1 MHDMPARDPKH
12 AASTKRHKAE
22 RRHRRSD
29 RDSRAHGWQIAS
41 MTSGPVGPGVV
52 IPSMDD
58 VMAAM
63 AALPTRLDW
72 ATLGPDVL
80 PVLPRLRPLPPGSPD
95 PVQILVPPGI
105 PVRFG
110 VDAGPMFL
118 SVHQGMLDDWDLGPA
133 ELLASALDN
142 LRRRAA
148 DVRVSDVA
156 SQRVGGV
163 TVRALQSG
171 TSSGSAL
178 VLAPDELVRLFGAD
192 PQVLVAPMRDLL
204 LSLPLD
210 ADPAL
215 AWDLY
220 DVFASQDPSCLP
232 PMAFA
237 LRDGRVTVEPLEPD
251 ATGPWPGDAGSPS
264 RHH

>member
-1 MHDMPARDPKH
+1 MPAKH
-12 AASTKRHKAE
+12 PRHDDSTKRHKAE
-22 RRHRRSD
+22 RRRRRTD
-29 RDSRAHGWQIAS
+29 RADRSGGWQLAS
-41 MTSGPVGPGVV
+41 MSSGSVGPDVV

-63 AALPTRLDW
+63 AALPKRLDW
-72 ATLGPDVL
+72 ETLGRDVL

-95 PVQILVPPGI
+95 PVQLMVPPGI

-118 SVHQGMLDDWDLGPA
+118 SVHQGMLDDWALGPA
-133 ELLASALDN
+133 ELLVAALDN
-142 LRRRAA
+142 LRGRTA
-148 DVRVSDVA
+148 DVRPRDVA

-163 TVRALQSG
+163 SVRALQSG

-178 VLAPDELVRLFGAD
+178 VLAPDELVRLFGTE
-192 PQVLVAPMRDLL
+192 PQVFVAPMRDLL
-204 LSLPLD
+204 LSLPLH
-210 ADPAL
+210 ADRAL
-215 AWDLY
+215 AYDLY

-237 LRDGRVTVEPLEPD
+237 LRDGHVMVEPLEPD
-251 ATGPWPGDAGSPS
+251 GQGSWS
-264 RHH
+264 AAHHAAPHHH